1 MQLAEDIT
9 LQGRLI
15 GDIDRTGS
23 GVAILNGTLLHEQSP
38 LIEEAT
44 IEATFNEQTETLT
57 GTGLIGGVEATLLY
71 ESLANDTSYLLIKSQ
86 NAGRTLIGLDV
97 LDTIRGGELILKNV
111 YQKKEFDNFKTE
123 IKVTDFSVIEAP
135 KSVRALSVLSV
146 TGLYSLIEGDGTKF
160 DVGIANIETAGNRRI
175 LKNVQASG
183 EAIKFEL
190 AGEYDRE
197 TDELQVRGILAP
209 LSLLS
214 DIIGVIPLVS
224 NIVTGKDKT
233 GFLATQF
240 EMSGK
245 LSNPVTTINPASVL
259 APGVLRDILS
269 PDWLTRESGIRIDT
283 Q

>member
-1 MQLAEDIT
+1 MGS
-9 LQGRLI
+9 QG
-15 GDIDRTGS
+15 
-23 GVAILNGTLLHEQSP
+23 
-38 LIEEAT
+38 
-44 IEATFNEQTETLT
+44 TFNKYA
-57 GTGLIGGVEATLLY
+57 GLIGGVEATLSY
-71 ESLANDTSYLLIKSQ
+71 ESLSDDKSYLLIESQ
-86 NAGRTLIGLDV
+86 NAGRALIGLDI
-97 LDTIRGGELILKNV
+97 LDTIRGGKLILKNV
-111 YQKKEFDNFKTE
+111 YQNKEFGNFNTE

-135 KSVRALSVLSV
+135 KSVRALSLLSV

-160 DVGIANIETAGNRRI
+160 DVGIANIETVGNRRI

-209 LSLLS
+209 LSLIS

-224 NIVTGKDKT
+224 NIITGQDKT
-233 GFLATQF
+233 GFFATQF

-245 LSNPVTTINPASVL
+245 LSEPVTKINPASVI
-259 APGVLRDILS
+259 APGVIRNILS
-269 PDWLTRESGIRIDT
+269 PGWLTRESGIRIDRR